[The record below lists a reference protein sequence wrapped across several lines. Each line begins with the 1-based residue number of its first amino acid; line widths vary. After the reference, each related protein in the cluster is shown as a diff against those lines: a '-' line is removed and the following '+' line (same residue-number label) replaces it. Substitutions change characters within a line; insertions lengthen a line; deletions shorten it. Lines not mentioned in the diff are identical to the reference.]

1 MLIPNRCS
9 NIKRNLNDLVF
20 KNFLMVIT
28 MMNQCTR
35 LRREMA
41 QQAWSTH
48 KLQLSKMCISQ
59 DLVTTRLSVVKSHN
73 QWWAAAIKTLTNNF
87 REIEET
93 KCLQMEQVP
102 TIIINRKIN
111 GRTPILARIQ
121 TRIKL
126 PLLIK
131 SQTIQEYTDH
141 RYPEQLQLRTSTVPT
156 IGKLPRILLK
166 RHNHT

>member
-9 NIKRNLNDLVF
+9 NIKQNLSDLVF

-141 RYPEQLQLRTSTVPT
+141 RYPEQLQPRTSTAPT